1 MKNNIEIVALNFPP
15 HEEREQR
22 RIEKGKSTA
31 RGMLPTSMVD
41 KGASVLVTFKVVN
54 EDAAYDR
61 YQQGDNVQ
69 KEYTKG
75 RLEDVEKV
83 KREDTGEQE

>member
-15 HEEREQR
+15 HEDREQR

-31 RGMLPTSMVD
+31 QGLLPTSMVD
-41 KGASVLVTFKVVN
+41 KGASVLVTFEVVN
-54 EDAAYDR
+54 EDASYDR
-61 YQQGDNVQ
+61 YSEGDHVQ

-75 RLEDVEKV
+75 RLEDVEKI
-83 KREDTGEQE
+83 KRQGEEDES

>member
-1 MKNNIEIVALNFPP
+1 MKNKIEIVALNFPP
-15 HEEREQR
+15 HEDREQR

-31 RGMLPTSMVD
+31 TGLLPTSMVD
-41 KGASVLVTFKVVN
+41 KGASVLVTFEVVN

-61 YQQGDNVQ
+61 YDEGDHVQ

-83 KREDTGEQE
+83 SREEEEE